1 MGKKNEMDL
10 FHATNEEAFDVV
22 LSDILPE
29 VAKQISEVTVSEV
42 TASLI
47 GEIIGA
53 VLPRINNIRLGWK
66 QNRLERNLKKAV
78 EELQNN
84 DSLIAVQ
91 MENLIKSNQDQMFKI
106 QYCEMMLDAIYDEI
120 QESKVRYG
128 INGYINLMCTENPSE
143 DMTLMFFK
151 TLTELSDLDIRV
163 LKCFSYEH
171 EENYYTVMQ
180 EVGISDMQYR
190 FVKEKL
196 ERFGMLQNK
205 NADIRDV
212 DLIAIIDYLKEI
224 DKQNKSRNP
233 KVVKFPNKVK
243 KLSSSNTY
251 EITSLGRQ
259 FLKLIE
265 PISKES

>member
-1 MGKKNEMDL
+1 MEKKNVLDL
-10 FHATNEEAFDVV
+10 FHASNEEALDVT

-29 VAKQISEVTVSEV
+29 VAKQISEMIVSEA
-42 TASLI
+42 TASVI
-47 GEIIGA
+47 CEIIGA
-53 VLPRINNIRLGWK
+53 VFPRVNNVRLGWK
-66 QNRLERNLKKAV
+66 QNRLERNLKKAI
-78 EELQNN
+78 EELQKN

-91 MENLIKSNQDQMFKI
+91 MESLIESNQDQMFRT

-128 INGYINLMCTENPSE
+128 INGYINLMCVENPSE

-151 TLTELSDLDIRV
+151 TLTELSDLDIQV

-180 EVGISDMQYR
+180 DVDISDMQYR

-196 ERFGMLQNK
+196 ERFGLLQSK
-205 NADIRDV
+205 NADIRDA
-212 DLIAIIDYLKEI
+212 DLAAIIDYLKDI
-224 DKQNKSRNP
+224 DKQSNSRNP
-233 KVVKFPNKVK
+233 KTVKFPNKIK
-243 KLSSSNTY
+243 KLASSDSY

-259 FLKLIE
+259 FLKLTE
-265 PISKES
+265 PIRES

>member
-1 MGKKNEMDL
+1 MENKSEIDL
-10 FHATNEEAFDVV
+10 FHAANEELLDTT

-29 VAKQISEVTVSEV
+29 VAKQISEVAVSDI

-47 GEIIGA
+47 SEIVGA
-53 VLPRINNIRLGWK
+53 VCPRLNSIRLGWK
-66 QNRLERNLKKAV
+66 QNRLERNLKKAI

-84 DSLIAVQ
+84 DSLIATQ
-91 MENLIKSNQDQMFKI
+91 MEYLMENNQDQMFKT
-106 QYCEMMLDAIYDEI
+106 QYCEMMLDAIYDEV
-120 QESKVRYG
+120 QEIKVRYG

-143 DMTLMFFK
+143 DMILMFFK

-163 LKCFSYEH
+163 LKCFSHEH
-171 EENYYTVMQ
+171 EENYYTVMK
-180 EVGISDMQYR
+180 EVEISDMQYR

-205 NADIRDV
+205 NADIRDM
-212 DLIAIIDYLKEI
+212 DLIEIIDYLKEI
-224 DKQNKSRNP
+224 DKQSKERSP
-233 KVVKFPNKVK
+233 KAVKFPSKIK
-243 KLSSSNTY
+243 KLSSKNTY